1 MICIKAHPTLNE
13 ETSLQQPARLPVNY
27 WRRIMRPVTH
37 KIAALGAAFA
47 MSALALT
54 ALPAMAQETQGDWL
68 VRARAVRL
76 DPANHS
82 TAIGTLAVPAD
93 AITINSKTIPEVDVT
108 YFFTPNI
115 AAELVL
121 TVPQK
126 QRVTVEQSALGG
138 PVEIGT
144 FKHLPPSLLLQ
155 YHFIP
160 NGTFRPYI
168 GAGLNYT
175 RISSTRLAVP
185 TVGELQLDHN
195 SFGLALGAG
204 FDIAIAKNVFLNFDV
219 KKLQIRTDV
228 KLAGTTLSTVK
239 VDPWLIGVGI
249 GYRF

>member
-1 MICIKAHPTLNE
+1 
-13 ETSLQQPARLPVNY
+13 
-27 WRRIMRPVTH
+27 MRPGPVTQ
-37 KIAALGAAFA
+37 KFAAIGAAVVLAAIAFA
-47 MSALALT
+47 
-54 ALPAMAQETQGDWL
+54 ALPAMAQEAQGDWL

-76 DPANHS
+76 DPANRS
-82 TAIGTLAVPAD
+82 TAIGALAVPAD
-93 AITINSKTIPEVDVT
+93 AITINSKTIPEIDVT

-126 QRVTVEQSALGG
+126 QHVTVEQSALGG

-160 NGTFRPYI
+160 NGTFRPYV

-185 TVGELQLDHN
+185 TVGELQLEHD

-204 FDIAIAKNVFLNFDV
+204 VDIAIAK
-219 KKLQIRTDV
+219 TC
-228 KLAGTTLSTVK
+228 S
-239 VDPWLIGVGI
+239 
-249 GYRF
+249 

>member
-1 MICIKAHPTLNE
+1 
-13 ETSLQQPARLPVNY
+13 
-27 WRRIMRPVTH
+27 MRPGPVTQ
-37 KIAALGAAFA
+37 KFAAIGAAVVLAAIAFA
-47 MSALALT
+47 
-54 ALPAMAQETQGDWL
+54 ALPAMAQEAQGDWL

-76 DPANHS
+76 DPANRS
-82 TAIGTLAVPAD
+82 TAIGALAVPAD
-93 AITINSKTIPEVDVT
+93 AITINSKTIPEIDVT

-126 QRVTVEQSALGG
+126 QHVTVEQSALGG

-160 NGTFRPYI
+160 NGTFRPYV

-185 TVGELQLDHN
+185 TVGELQLEHD

-204 FDIAIAKNVFLNFDV
+204 VDIAIAKNVFLNFDV

>member
-1 MICIKAHPTLNE
+1 
-13 ETSLQQPARLPVNY
+13 
-27 WRRIMRPVTH
+27 MRPVIH
-37 KIAALGAAFA
+37 HFAALGAAVSL
-47 MSALALT
+47 SALAVL
-54 ALPAMAQETQGDWL
+54 APAAASAQETQGDWL

-82 TAIGTLAVPAD
+82 TAIGALAVPSD
-93 AITINSKTIPEVDVT
+93 AITINSKTIPEIDIT

-126 QRVTVEQSALGG
+126 QHVTIEQSALGG

-175 RISSTRLAVP
+175 RISSTRLSVP
-185 TVGELQLDHN
+185 TVGELQLEHN

-204 FDIAIAKNVFLNFDV
+204 IDIAIAKNVFLNFDV

>member
-1 MICIKAHPTLNE
+1 
-13 ETSLQQPARLPVNY
+13 
-27 WRRIMRPVTH
+27 MRPGPVTQ
-37 KIAALGAAFA
+37 KFTAIGVAVALAAIAFA
-47 MSALALT
+47 

-76 DPANHS
+76 DPANRS
-82 TAIGTLAVPAD
+82 TAIGALAVPAD
-93 AITINSKTIPEVDVT
+93 AITINSKTIPEIDVT

-126 QRVTVEQSALGG
+126 QHVTVEQSALGG

-144 FKHLPPSLLLQ
+144 FRHLPPSLLLQ

-160 NGTFRPYI
+160 NGTFRPYV

-185 TVGELQLDHN
+185 TVGELQLEHD

-204 FDIAIAKNVFLNFDV
+204 VDIAIAKNVFLNFDV

>member
-1 MICIKAHPTLNE
+1 
-13 ETSLQQPARLPVNY
+13 
-27 WRRIMRPVTH
+27 MRPVIH
-37 KIAALGAAFA
+37 HFAALGAAVSL
-47 MSALALT
+47 SALAVF
-54 ALPAMAQETQGDWL
+54 APAAASAQETQGDWL

-82 TAIGTLAVPAD
+82 TAIGALAVPSD
-93 AITINSKTIPEVDVT
+93 AITINSKTIPEIDIT

-126 QRVTVEQSALGG
+126 QHVTIEQSALGG

-175 RISSTRLAVP
+175 RISSTRLSVP
-185 TVGELQLDHN
+185 TVGELQLEHN

-204 FDIAIAKNVFLNFDV
+204 IDIAIAKNVFLNLDV

-228 KLAGTTLSTVK
+228 KLTGTTLSTVK

>member
-1 MICIKAHPTLNE
+1 
-13 ETSLQQPARLPVNY
+13 
-27 WRRIMRPVTH
+27 MRPGPVTQ
-37 KIAALGAAFA
+37 KLTAIGAAVASAAIAFA
-47 MSALALT
+47 

-82 TAIGTLAVPAD
+82 TAIGALAVPAD
-93 AITINSKTIPEVDVT
+93 AITIDSKTIPEIDIT

-126 QRVTVEQSALGG
+126 QHVTVEQSALGG
-138 PVEIGT
+138 PVDIGT
-144 FKHLPPSLLLQ
+144 FRHLPPSLLLQ

-160 NGTFRPYI
+160 NGTFRPYV

-185 TVGELQLDHN
+185 TVGDWQLEH
-195 SFGLALGAG
+195 SRFGLALGAG
-204 FDIAIAKNVFLNFDV
+204 VDIAIAKNVFLNFDV

>member
-1 MICIKAHPTLNE
+1 
-13 ETSLQQPARLPVNY
+13 
-27 WRRIMRPVTH
+27 MRPVIH
-37 KIAALGAAFA
+37 HFGALGAAVSL
-47 MSALALT
+47 SALAVL
-54 ALPAMAQETQGDWL
+54 APAAASAQEMQGDWL

-82 TAIGTLAVPAD
+82 TAIGALAVPSD
-93 AITINSKTIPEVDVT
+93 AITINSKTIPEIDIT

-126 QRVTVEQSALGG
+126 QHVTIEQSALGG

-144 FKHLPPSLLLQ
+144 FRHLPPSLLLQ

-160 NGTFRPYI
+160 NGTFRPYV

-175 RISSTRLAVP
+175 RISSTRLSVP
-185 TVGELQLDHN
+185 TVGELQLEHN

-204 FDIAIAKNVFLNFDV
+204 IDIAIAKNVFLNFDV